1 MFGSTVN
8 NGFLIFATHP
18 FGDATDGQGNVNP
31 DFPQIT
37 TTLNASG
44 NLITGN
50 VVHSNISPTTYY
62 LVGNP
67 YASPIDFAAILND
80 ASNSGISKKIWY
92 IDPTLGSF
100 GAYVTWDSVNGFSDT
115 GSQRNPSTIMQSGE
129 AFFIKANTTTSS
141 LTIKETHKTS
151 TNSNAVINRQL
162 LVSTSERLRI
172 SLHKEENSTWNKK
185 DAIVAG
191 FYAGGNNIFDN
202 EDVQKISNPSE
213 TLSFYTDLK
222 SISSEHRALIQNNDY
237 LTIRLTQ
244 STAGSNYKLKLYT
257 EDFTFSGQAFLQD
270 LFLGTSSEITL
281 DGSVYE
287 YNFQVT
293 NDALSTAN
301 RFKIVFQAS
310 PLDNEDFNVNV
321 FRMYPNPTTTENGV
335 FISFQNNNNEQFE
348 YKIFNCL
355 GQLIQSSTLNMN
367 ENIGTI
373 KFENKLN
380 NGVYYIN
387 IFDENHNLKFSK
399 SLLIN

>member
-1 MFGSTVN
+1 
-8 NGFLIFATHP
+8 
-18 FGDATDGQGNVNP
+18 
-31 DFPQIT
+31 
-37 TTLNASG
+37 
-44 NLITGN
+44 
-50 VVHSNISPTTYY
+50 
-62 LVGNP
+62 
-67 YASPIDFAAILND
+67 
-80 ASNSGISKKIWY
+80 
-92 IDPTLGSF
+92 
-100 GAYVTWDSVNGFSDT
+100 
-115 GSQRNPSTIMQSGE
+115 MQSGE

-270 LFLGTSSEITL
+270 LFLGTSSQITL

-387 IFDENHNLKFSK
+387 MFDENHNLKFSK